1 MVMGS
6 LLPEEG
12 EGNDR
17 AVAAA
22 YPLPPRTPSPRGVLQ
37 HQDAAF
43 EQRLGPHR
51 PAEHE
56 GDDSR
61 PPIPTTLPDEFW
73 VGQP

>member
-1 MVMGS
+1 MVRGS

-17 AVAAA
+17 SVAAA
-22 YPLPPRTPSPRGVLQ
+22 SPLPPRPPPRGVLK

-43 EQRLGPHR
+43 EQRLGPRR

-56 GDDSR
+56 RDDSR
-61 PPIPTTLPDEFW
+61 PPIPTTPA
-73 VGQP
+73 G